1 MKASTLLKF
10 SARHPACS
18 MGPELLMVMIGIL
31 SLGLMLG
38 AVSAT
43 AGAALLAGATGA
55 GLYSTLTDG
64 GTSAIEADLG

>member
-1 MKASTLLKF
+1 MKASPLLKF

-18 MGPELLMVMIGIL
+18 MGPELLMVMIGFL
-31 SLGLMLG
+31 SLALMLG

-55 GLYSTLTDG
+55 VLFATLADG
-64 GTSAIEADLG
+64 GTSVTETDLG